1 MNNTIVGTVISGN
14 HLGRSFGFP
23 TANLALEHSPSEIVE
38 GVYAAITEYDGRR
51 YKSVV
56 NIGRSPSVIA
66 NGGIRIEVH
75 LIGFNGDLYG
85 QQISVMVVKRL
96 RSEQRFASREE
107 LVAQIIR
114 DRDRAIEVLS
124 AY

>member
-38 GVYAAITEYDGRR
+38 GVYAAITEYDGCC

-107 LVAQIIR
+107 LVAQIVR